1 VTDSRESAVSRA
13 FVALASTLANGYDVV
28 DLLDEL
34 TGDCARLLD
43 IASAGLL
50 LADDRGV
57 LHVLAASS
65 DVTRQLEAFQVQR
78 EDGPCLE
85 CFRTGSLVAATDLSQ
100 AADRWPQF
108 VPAAVAAGFRSVHA
122 VPMRLRESVLGA
134 LGLFGTTTGSLN
146 DEDLALGQAFADVAS
161 VALVQDR
168 AAADNAAVR
177 DQLQVALTSRI
188 AIEQAKGILSQVGN
202 LEMKQAFDALR
213 GYARSR
219 GLRLSDVAADV
230 VSRTLPPVDVLA
242 PAAKRV

>member
-1 VTDSRESAVSRA
+1 
-13 FVALASTLANGYDVV
+13 VALASTLANGYDVV

>member
-1 VTDSRESAVSRA
+1 
-13 FVALASTLANGYDVV
+13 VAMASTLANGYDVV

>member
-1 VTDSRESAVSRA
+1 MTDSRESAVSRA

-85 CFRTGSLVAATDLSQ
+85 CFRTGSLVAATDLEQ

-146 DEDLALGQAFADVAS
+146 DDDLALGQAFADVAS

-230 VSRTLPPVDVLA
+230 VSRTLPAVDVLA

>member
-1 VTDSRESAVSRA
+1 
-13 FVALASTLANGYDVV
+13 
-28 DLLDEL
+28 
-34 TGDCARLLD
+34 
-43 IASAGLL
+43 
-50 LADDRGV
+50 V

>member
-1 VTDSRESAVSRA
+1 VTDSRESAVSHA

-65 DVTRQLEAFQVQR
+65 DITRQLEAFQVQR

-108 VPAAVAAGFRSVHA
+108 VPAAMAAGFHSVHA

-134 LGLFGTTTGSLN
+134 LGLFGTTTGFLN

-230 VSRTLPPVDVLA
+230 VSRTLPAVDVLA

>member
-146 DEDLALGQAFADVAS
+146 DEDMALGQAFADVAS

-230 VSRTLPPVDVLA
+230 VSRTLPAVDVLA

>member
-188 AIEQAKGILSQVGN
+188 VIEQAKGILSQVGS